1 MTNLDLYNVKTG
13 IEKCKDIVNVA
24 NINFAISMARI
35 YSEVLAELK
44 ILEHGIKP
52 FSAEY
57 KEYIKESD
65 EITSKYAIV
74 KEDGTYQILNDK
86 IIVRKPLDYNKELNE
101 LNIKYKDAI
110 QVVKDNV
117 EEWEKILNTQTT
129 VKISKLPKSCIPSQ
143 LTVEQITLLFP
154 VIE

>member
-110 QVVKDNV
+110 QVVKDNA

>member
-86 IIVRKPLDYNKELNE
+86 IIVRKPLEYNKELSE

-110 QVVKDNV
+110 RVVKENA